1 MSLSRGR
8 TAVTHLGNEPLQHQ
22 SHAFK
27 HGECRTS
34 LHQQKTWRAAHVD
47 LVRRTGL
54 KKEETDFVS
63 GSHLL
68 LLNLRGDAERGEYF
82 LDNKRAGFVRRRPGA
97 LLFIPTGCN
106 WRGWKS
112 GASSAAYLSISV
124 DPAYLTAL
132 FASTSAEKVTSFSP
146 ELGFEDQDIMNAA
159 RGIGAELSAQN
170 SLSGM
175 LTEAYV
181 ATIFVQMMRRQ
192 KRLQYVQKGGL
203 TAATLNRVIQKIE
216 DELTEGVSLSQ
227 LAGVAGLSVPHF
239 CRAFKQ
245 SFGCPPYEFII
256 RRRIERAKQYL
267 RSSDMTITDI
277 ALSCGFSSSS
287 HFSNT
292 FRREEAATPLE
303 YRAAW
308 S

>member
-1 MSLSRGR
+1 M
-8 TAVTHLGNEPLQHQ
+8 QHQ

-27 HGECRTS
+27 RGECRTS
-34 LHQQKTWRAAHVD
+34 SHQQKTWRAAHVD

-54 KKEETDFVS
+54 KKEETSFISDR
-63 GSHLL
+63 HLL
-68 LLNLRGDAERGEYF
+68 LLNLRGDAERGDYF
-82 LDNKRAGFVRRRPGA
+82 LDNRRAGFVRRKPGA
-97 LLFIPTGCN
+97 LLFIPAGCN
-106 WRGWKS
+106 WRGWEA
-112 GASSAAYLSISV
+112 GGSSAAYLSVSV

-132 FASTSAEKVTSFSP
+132 FSSTSAGKIASFSP
-146 ELGFEDQDIMNAA
+146 DLGFEDQDIMNAA
-159 RGIGAELSAQN
+159 RGIGAEVSAHN

-175 LTEAYV
+175 LAEAYV
-181 ATIFVQMMRRQ
+181 ATIFVQLMRRQ

-203 TAATLNRVIQKIE
+203 AAVSINRVIQKIE
-216 DELTEGVSLSQ
+216 DELTEGVSLGQ
-227 LAGVAGLSVPHF
+227 LAQVAGLSVPHF

-256 RRRIERAKQYL
+256 RRRIERAKEYL
-267 RSSDMTITDI
+267 RGSDMTITDI

-292 FRREEAATPLE
+292 FRREAAISPLE

>member
-34 LHQQKTWRAAHVD
+34 THQQRTWRAGRVD

-54 KKEETDFVS
+54 KKEETAFVS
-63 GSHLL
+63 DRHLL

-82 LDNKRAGFVRRRPGA
+82 LDNRRAGFIRRKPGA
-97 LLFIPTGCN
+97 LLFIPAGCK
-106 WRGWKS
+106 WHGWEF
-112 GASSAAYLSISV
+112 GASSAAYLSVSV
-124 DPAYLTAL
+124 DPAYLNAL
-132 FASTSAEKVTSFSP
+132 FASTPAEKITSFSP
-146 ELGFEDQDIMNAA
+146 DLGFEDQDIMNAA
-159 RGIGAELSAQN
+159 RGLGAEVSHHN
-170 SLSGM
+170 PLSGM
-175 LTEAYV
+175 LAEAYV
-181 ATIFVQMMRRQ
+181 ATIFVQLMRRQ
-192 KRLQYVQKGGL
+192 KRSQYVKKGGL
-203 TAATLNRVIQKIE
+203 ASAALNRVIQKID
-216 DELTEGVSLSQ
+216 DELTEGVSLDQ
-227 LAGVAGLSVPHF
+227 LAQVAGLSVPHF

-245 SFGCPPYEFII
+245 SFGCPPYEFVI
-256 RRRIERAKQYL
+256 RRRIERAKEYL
-267 RSSDMTITDI
+267 RGSDMTVTEI

-287 HFSNT
+287 HFSNA
-292 FRREEAATPLE
+292 FRREEAASPVE